1 MAGRSRVRRGDCI
14 GLFEILCSGSTRC
27 WARRNQRTIL
37 SRLHQQRPGYRK
49 SLAWQWRWCAI
60 HASAPRFES
69 SSNRSSGIV
78 NIDIGMQSISHALAS
93 SLKLGS
99 VLLNTPVQGI
109 KQLGF
114 NQCLVTTAGGATFRC
129 RRVIVSVPTPLYC
142 RIIFSPPL
150 PTDKKV
156 YSESTFLGDY
166 SKFSLVYAEPWWRK
180 LGLSG
185 SFIDLNGPVS
195 FSRDTSADDD
205 KQFSLTFF
213 IVGDDCRKW
222 AKLTTTERRDAILEN
237 ISDMIATSEGRR
249 LLYDYTDARE
259 TLWKSEQWSEGA
271 PCPVPGPGVWER
283 LGPSLRIPFENIHF
297 VGTETAFLW
306 KGYLEGAVTS
316 GERGAREVIQELR
329 SNVKI

>member
-1 MAGRSRVRRGDCI
+1 
-14 GLFEILCSGSTRC
+14 
-27 WARRNQRTIL
+27 
-37 SRLHQQRPGYRK
+37 
-49 SLAWQWRWCAI
+49 
-60 HASAPRFES
+60 
-69 SSNRSSGIV
+69 
-78 NIDIGMQSISHALAS
+78 MQSISHALAS